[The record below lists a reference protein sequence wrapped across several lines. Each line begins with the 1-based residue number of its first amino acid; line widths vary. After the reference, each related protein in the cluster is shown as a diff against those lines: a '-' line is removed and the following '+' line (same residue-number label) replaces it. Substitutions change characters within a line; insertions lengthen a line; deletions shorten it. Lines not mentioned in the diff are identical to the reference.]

1 MSTPNPYAPPQV
13 QVADVVDPR
22 FRSVE
27 AAERG
32 TRLVAAILD
41 GLIFAAMVYAPFI
54 GVAAAA
60 GITRQPGR
68 DMTGPMLAGVA
79 IACVGFV
86 VWAWLT
92 LRNVRANGQSIAKK
106 MLHIKVVRSDGS
118 PISVSRI
125 FWLRNVA
132 NGALSIIP
140 MYGLIDVLFIFAE
153 QRQCVHDKLADTI
166 VVKA

>member
-27 AAERG
+27 PAERG

-41 GLIFAAMVYAPFI
+41 GLIFAAMVYAPFLVVA
-54 GVAAAA
+54 GVA
-60 GITRQPGR
+60 GVTRQPGA
-68 DMTGPMLAGVA
+68 DITPSMLAGLL
-79 IACVGFV
+79 IGGIGFV

-92 LRNVRANGQSIAKK
+92 IGNVRANGQSIAKK

-118 PISVSRI
+118 PVSLSRI
-125 FWLRNVA
+125 FWLRNFV

-140 MYGLIDVLFIFAE
+140 MYGLVEVLFIFAE
-153 QRQCVHDKLADTI
+153 QRQCLHDKLADTI